1 MSAAIEARVAKPS
14 NRLAP
19 ARAGASAEISLT
31 AAQKRLIRESFL
43 KLEPALDLVGQL
55 FFLKLFRLDPA
66 LRGRFAGDPKTQ
78 SRKFMAAV
86 KLTIISLKHE
96 DGLAPTLK
104 LLGVR
109 QRQLGIK
116 LRDYRTMAKSL
127 MWTLERSLERSFTRE
142 TKDAWTTLLT
152 QITHILSG
160 SDAALLRSVG
170 GSARV

>member
-1 MSAAIEARVAKPS
+1 MTVATQARAAKPS

>member
-1 MSAAIEARVAKPS
+1 MSAAIEARVAKSS

-19 ARAGASAEISLT
+19 ARAGSAEISLT
-31 AAQKRLIRESFL
+31 PGQKRLIRESFR

-55 FFLKLFRLDPA
+55 FYLKLFRLDPSF
-66 LRGRFAGDPKTQ
+66 RDRFGGDPKTQ
-78 SRKFMAAV
+78 GRKFMAAV
-86 KLTIISLKHE
+86 KLTIISLNHE

-109 QRQLGIK
+109 HRQLGIK
-116 LRDYRTMAKSL
+116 VRDYRTMAKAW
-127 MWTLERSLERSFTRE
+127 MWTLERSLEKSFTRE
-142 TKDAWTTLLT
+142 TKDVWTKLLA
-152 QITHILSG
+152 QVTHILSG

>member
-1 MSAAIEARVAKPS
+1 MSVAIHARAAKSS

-19 ARAGASAEISLT
+19 ARGMTPAEISLT

-43 KLEPALDLVGQL
+43 RLDPALDLVGQL
-55 FFLKLFRLDPA
+55 FFHKLFRLDPG
-66 LRGRFAGDPKTQ
+66 LRDRFGSDPQTQ
-78 SRKFMAAV
+78 SRKFMAAM
-86 KLTIISLKHE
+86 KLTVISLKHD

-109 QRQLGIK
+109 HRMMGIK
-116 LRDYRTMAKSL
+116 VRDYRATTRAWL
-127 MWTLERSLERSFTRE
+127 WTLERSLEKSFTGK

-152 QITHILSG
+152 QITRILSG

-170 GSARV
+170 GTASV